1 MPLKTFIL
9 AAAVVINAST
19 ICLAQSLPNYGPNA
33 PATGDSF
40 GKPPSGTRPPGV
52 QRSAHSNYAY
62 RRYHHHR
69 HVHPRPPQ
77 D

>member
-9 AAAVVINAST
+9 AAAVLLSAST
-19 ICLAQSLPNYGPNA
+19 VCLAQSMPNYGPNA

-40 GKPPSGTRPPGV
+40 GKPPSATRPPGV
-52 QRSAHSNYAY
+52 SRSAHSAYAY